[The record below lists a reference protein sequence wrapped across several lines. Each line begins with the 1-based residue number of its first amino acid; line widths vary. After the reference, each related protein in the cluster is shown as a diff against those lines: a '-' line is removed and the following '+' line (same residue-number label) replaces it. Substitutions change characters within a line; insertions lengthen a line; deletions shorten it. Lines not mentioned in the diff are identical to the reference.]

1 MDSKNYYENFDWQ
14 NANLSN
20 KIGDKIDL
28 IINSIPKDVKS
39 ILDVGCGDG
48 TISNGLNS
56 HFKVVAVD
64 RSVNALKLVDT
75 EKTNVSADF
84 LPFKNSSFD
93 LVFSSEMIEHL
104 PDDIFTKAIIEMK
117 RVSDKYIY
125 LTFPNDENIKKQ
137 VTECTKC
144 SYRFNK
150 SYHLRS
156 INLELIKRLFPEY
169 KVDLASEYGAK
180 IRDYN
185 KVLNLLK
192 HKLAPSSAWIP
203 MFWTPNQ
210 KRTTS
215 CPNCNHQYEIPYKF
229 NFIAFVL
236 DRLNVII
243 SKKRPYQLCVLL
255 EKQ

>member
-1 MDSKNYYENFDWQ
+1 MG
-14 NANLSN
+14 N

-28 IINSIPKDVKS
+28 IIKSVPKDVNT

-48 TISNGLNS
+48 TISNGLNN
-56 HFKVVAVD
+56 HFNVVAVD

-84 LPFKNSSFD
+84 LPFKNSSFN

-104 PDDIFTKAIIEMK
+104 PDDIFTKSIEEMK
-117 RVSDKYIY
+117 RVSKKYIY

-137 VTECTKC
+137 ITQCPKC
-144 SYRFNK
+144 EYIFNK
-150 SYHLRS
+150 SYHLRT
-156 INLELIKRLFPEY
+156 INLELIKKLFPEY
-169 KVDLASEYGAK
+169 IVNLTFEYGDK

-185 KVLNLLK
+185 KLLNSLK
-192 HKLAPSSAWIP
+192 HKFVPSNAWIP

-210 KRTTS
+210 KRSTA
-215 CPNCNHQYEIPYKF
+215 CPKCNHKYEIPYKF
-229 NFIAFVL
+229 NIIAYFL

-243 SKKRPYQLCVLL
+243 SPKRPYQLCVLL
-255 EKQ
+255 EKK

>member
-1 MDSKNYYENFDWQ
+1 MDNKNYYENFDWK
-14 NANLSN
+14 NANLST

-28 IINSIPKDVKS
+28 IINSIPKDVKN

-56 HFKVVAVD
+56 HFNVVAVD
-64 RSVNALKLVDT
+64 RSVNALKLVGT

-104 PDDIFTKAIIEMK
+104 PDDIFTKSIMEMK
-117 RVSDKYIY
+117 RVSKKFIY

-144 SYRFNK
+144 AYRFNK

-156 INLELIKRLFPEY
+156 INIELIKKLFPEY
-169 KVDLASEYGAK
+169 KVNFSFEYGAK

-185 KVLNLLK
+185 KIINLLK
-192 HKLAPSSAWIP
+192 HKLVPSSAWIP

-215 CPNCNHQYEIPYKF
+215 CPNCNHQFEIPYKF
-229 NFIAFVL
+229 NLVAFIL

>member
-1 MDSKNYYENFDWQ
+1 MDNKKYYDNYNWEK
-14 NANLSN
+14 AALSE

-28 IINSIPKDVKS
+28 IINSIPKEVKS

-48 TISNGLNS
+48 TISNGLVSN
-56 HFKVVAVD
+56 FNILAAD
-64 RSVNALKLVDT
+64 RSLNALKYV
-75 EKTNVSADF
+75 KTKKINISADF
-84 LPFKNSSFD
+84 LPIKDNSFD

-104 PDDIFTKAIIEMK
+104 PDDIFTKSISEMK
-117 RVSDKYIY
+117 RVSKKYIY

-144 SYRFNK
+144 SYVFNK

-156 INLELIKRLFPEY
+156 INLELIKKLFPEY
-169 KVDLASEYGAK
+169 KVNLAFEYGAK

-192 HKLAPSSAWIP
+192 HKFVPSSAWIP